1 MTLGTPNETH
11 GEVKAFSLV
20 YSGNFLV
27 EAELN
32 ETGRLRFNIG
42 LHPMGLSW
50 HLKQGSHAHCVG
62 DCCLC

>member
-1 MTLGTPNETH
+1 MAVVTQGYPNETH
-11 GEVKAFSLV
+11 GEVKAFSLI

-42 LHPMGLSW
+42 INPMSLSW
-50 HLKQGSHAHCVG
+50 HLTKGA
-62 DCCLC
+62 CLNDKTV